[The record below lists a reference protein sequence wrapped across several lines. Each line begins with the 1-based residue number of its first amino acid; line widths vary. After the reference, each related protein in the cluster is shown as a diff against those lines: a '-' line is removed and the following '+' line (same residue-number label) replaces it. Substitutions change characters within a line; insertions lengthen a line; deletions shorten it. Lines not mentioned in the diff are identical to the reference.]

1 MKLMLFSAPW
11 CGQCKAYHPT
21 VTKFMKDHPQI
32 EFEEI
37 NVEEDEAGIA
47 KQYKVYNLPTTI
59 VISHDGS
66 ELNRAIGILS
76 RDKLEKLIREK

>member
-1 MKLMLFSAPW
+1 MRILIFSAPW

-32 EFEEI
+32 EFEVI
-37 NVEEDEAGIA
+37 NVDDDKAGVA
-47 KQYKVYNLPTTI
+47 EKYKVSNLPTTI

-66 ELNRAIGILS
+66 EFNRATGILN
-76 RDKLEKLIREK
+76 RDKLEKLIRE